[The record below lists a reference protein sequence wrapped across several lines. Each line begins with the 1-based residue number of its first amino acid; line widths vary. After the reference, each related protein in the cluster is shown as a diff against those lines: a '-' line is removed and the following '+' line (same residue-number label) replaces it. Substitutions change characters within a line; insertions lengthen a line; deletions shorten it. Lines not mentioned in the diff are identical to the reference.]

1 MELTLNEE
9 TPTKQ
14 APNEVQMR
22 NKTPATTPK
31 NLARFLL
38 LSNNQAFTPSPSSL
52 SHRVVRNPFENQLHE
67 RLHLPVI
74 SSPSLFNTLATPK
87 RRSVNH
93 NSQEFE
99 WTIEE
104 LSSLNPVNVVPH
116 ETQFREELDPI
127 REAQAQ
133 AAINSFFTEQKIG
146 EMKEKKVSECFRNFT
161 LIFQFLVH
169 ENVR

>member
-1 MELTLNEE
+1 MEHAYSEQ

-14 APNEVQMR
+14 TPNEIQMR
-22 NKTPATTPK
+22 NKTPTTS
-31 NLARFLL
+31 LARFLL

-52 SHRVVRNPFENQLHE
+52 SQRVVRNPFENQLHE

-74 SSPSLFNTLATPK
+74 SSPSLFHTLATPK
-87 RRSVNH
+87 RRSSVNQC
-93 NSQEFE
+93 SQEFE

-116 ETQFREELDPI
+116 ETQFREDFDPV

-146 EMKEKKVSECFRNFT
+146 KDIGFGT
-161 LIFQFLVH
+161 
-169 ENVR
+169 

>member
-1 MELTLNEE
+1 MEPTHNEA

-22 NKTPATTPK
+22 NKTPNNK
-31 NLARFLL
+31 SFARFLL
-38 LSNNQAFTPSPSSL
+38 LSNNQSFTPSPSSMG
-52 SHRVVRNPFENQLHE
+52 SKIIRNPFENQLHE

-74 SSPSLFNTLATPK
+74 SSPSLFHTLATPK
-87 RRSVNH
+87 RRSSSFNH

-104 LSSLNPVNVVPH
+104 LSSLNPVNVVAH
-116 ETQFREELDPI
+116 ETQFREELDPV

-133 AAINSFFTEQKIG
+133 AAISSFFTEQKIG
-146 EMKEKKVSECFRNFT
+146 KKKGFER
-161 LIFQFLVH
+161 
-169 ENVR
+169 

>member
-1 MELTLNEE
+1 MEQTPNEQ
-9 TPTKQ
+9 TPKKQ

-31 NLARFLL
+31 NFARFLL
-38 LSNNQAFTPSPSSL
+38 LSNNQSFTPSPSSM
-52 SHRVVRNPFENQLHE
+52 SQRVVRNPFENQLHE

-74 SSPSLFNTLATPK
+74 SSPSLFQTLATPK
-87 RRSVNH
+87 RRSSFNH

-116 ETQFREELDPI
+116 ETQFREELDPV

-146 EMKEKKVSECFRNFT
+146 KNRIHCKGGMKVT
-161 LIFQFLVH
+161 IV
-169 ENVR
+169 